1 MYERIAGY
9 APGSDVSQHNL
20 IDLDQAEMEMHL
32 KVNDFAKAKAIYT
45 LGGNSGAKAS
55 ITVGALAAQAAKGAA
70 VMQGGVAKGK
80 MKSAA
85 GAGST
90 STPSGKKCAAFKIQI
105 KMKNENQINTE
116 VAAAR
121 AAASAAA
128 PVFIPL
134 FLQWLK
140 HVQQQKQQKQ

>member
-9 APGSDVSQHNL
+9 APGSDVSQHSL
-20 IDLDQAEMEMHL
+20 IDLDQRDMEAEL
-32 KVNDFAKAKAIYT
+32 KTFNFEAAKAIYT

-85 GAGST
+85 GTGST

-105 KMKNENQINTE
+105 C
-116 VAAAR
+116 
-121 AAASAAA
+121 
-128 PVFIPL
+128 
-134 FLQWLK
+134 LQFRYGR
-140 HVQQQKQQKQ
+140 HGDCTS

>member
-20 IDLDQAEMEMHL
+20 IDLDQAEMETHL

-90 STPSGKKCAAFKIQI
+90 STPSGKKWTLGAK
-105 KMKNENQINTE
+105 
-116 VAAAR
+116 
-121 AAASAAA
+121 
-128 PVFIPL
+128 
-134 FLQWLK
+134 
-140 HVQQQKQQKQ
+140 